1 MSGSVIPVIL
11 SGGAGTRLWPLS
23 RGGQPKQFLS
33 LLGDRGQLAE
43 TALRVADAA
52 DFVPPLVIANEEHR
66 FQVAEALREAGV
78 AWQSIVLEPVARN
91 TAPAVAVAA
100 LLALRQDPDA
110 VLLVMPSDH
119 RISDLAAFHAMT
131 RMAVAAARQGRLVTF
146 GMAPDRPETGFG
158 YIRKGAALAAVPGAF
173 AVDSF
178 IEKPDAARAAALIAE
193 GCAWNSG
200 MFVLPAALL
209 VQEFAALA
217 PDVLQAADQAVAG
230 AREELDF
237 LRLDATAFRAAPA
250 IAFDVAI
257 MEKTAKAATV
267 PGEMGWSDLGSFE
280 ALWREGSPD
289 PAGVVGHGP
298 VVADGVQR
306 AYLHSDGPLL
316 AVHGL
321 SDLAVVAT
329 RDAVMVGPLGDSDG
343 LKRLVAHMIADG
355 RPEAMDHPTI
365 WRPWGRYTD
374 IDQEPNFRVKRL
386 IVEPGGRLSLQ
397 RHARRSEHWVVV
409 RGRVQVTCEDRI
421 FALAVNESTYIPIGA
436 VHRLENPFDEPAH
449 LIEVQVGS
457 YVGED
462 DIERLDDVYGRTPPE
477 R

>member
-23 RGGQPKQFLS
+23 RAGRPKQFLS

-43 TALRVADAA
+43 TALRVADQP
-52 DFVPPLVIANEEHR
+52 DFAPPLVIANEEHR

-78 AWQSIVLEPVARN
+78 AWQSIVLEPIARN

-119 RISDLAAFHAMT
+119 RIADLVAFHALA
-131 RMAVAAARQGRLVTF
+131 RKAVDAAHGGYLVTF
-146 GMAPDRPETGFG
+146 GIAPDRPETGFG
-158 YIRKGAALAAVPGAF
+158 YIRKGAALDAVPGAF

-178 IEKPDAARAAALIAE
+178 IEKPDETRAAALIAE

-200 MFVLPAALL
+200 MFVLPAAVL

-217 PDVLQAADQAVAG
+217 PAVLAAASQAVDN

-237 LRLDATAFRAAPA
+237 LRLDASAFQSAPA

-257 MEKTAKAATV
+257 MEKTAKAAIV

-280 ALWREGSPD
+280 ALWREATPD
-289 PAGVVGHGP
+289 DRDVVGHGP
-298 VVADGVQR
+298 VITEAVDR
-306 AYLHSDGPLL
+306 AYLYSDGPLV

-343 LKRLVAHMIADG
+343 LKRLVARMVAEG
-355 RPEAMDHPTI
+355 RPEAMDHPTV

-409 RGRVQVTCEDRI
+409 RGQVQVTCEDRT
-421 FALAVNESTYIPIGA
+421 FHVAVNQSTYIPIGA

-462 DIERLDDVYGRTPPE
+462 DIERLDDVYGRAPPE
-477 R
+477 N